1 MIMILL
7 KSELVKSINS
17 LLQQELYDAKKRA
30 IVTNYNIQKKLLEKE
45 SAQLK
50 TDNEVVEQ
58 KVVTDILNNDKTDYT
73 PRYNFP
79 TVKTYEEAERDRK
92 NENENY
98 IATEL
103 VKKERDIQIIDD
115 ITKKNQKDLMRSI
128 ADPADGII
136 TNENVTSTDYT
147 RNDNNEPV

>member
-1 MIMILL
+1 MKLSL
-7 KSELVKSINS
+7 SINS
-17 LLQQELYDAKKRA
+17 LLQQRIYESKKRA

-45 SAQLK
+45 AVQLK
-50 TDNEVVEQ
+50 TDNEIVEQ

-79 TVKTYEEAERDRK
+79 TVKTDEEAERDRT

-103 VKKERDIQIIDD
+103 VKKERDIQII
-115 ITKKNQKDLMRSI
+115 
-128 ADPADGII
+128 
-136 TNENVTSTDYT
+136 E
-147 RNDNNEPV
+147 